1 MYWGGDLERAPRA
14 IGYGSDL
21 VVAGVELLWCD
32 TTGSVD
38 AGFSIGQVSQISPN
52 IFFLLRDESH
62 PDVILCYVFGF
73 LFCGCFNGFWTA
85 GIHLMSRDQ
94 DVRQKMQDYDF
105 N

>member
-1 MYWGGDLERAPRA
+1 MERAPRA